1 MDAVV
6 ERARFG
12 LGHDLGLPRLGAQRV
27 DDAKP
32 RRRIIAVDGPRD
44 ADGVREDA
52 RATDRQEVGQ
62 DLFHSADSSAMPVNA
77 RSISGSTSLRPFLTA
92 WVMSLRWK
100 RNHTPESTANPP
112 IA

>member
-12 LGHDLGLPRLGAQRV
+12 LGHDLGLPRLSAQRV

-32 RRRIIAVDGPRD
+32 RRWIIAVDGPRD
-44 ADGVREDA
+44 ADGVREDE

-62 DLFHSADSSAMPVNA
+62 DLFHWVDSSATPVNA
-77 RSISGSTSLRPFLTA
+77 RSISGSTSLRPILTA
-92 WVMSLRWK
+92 RVMSPRWN
-100 RNHTPESTANPP
+100 RNHTQAS
-112 IA
+112 